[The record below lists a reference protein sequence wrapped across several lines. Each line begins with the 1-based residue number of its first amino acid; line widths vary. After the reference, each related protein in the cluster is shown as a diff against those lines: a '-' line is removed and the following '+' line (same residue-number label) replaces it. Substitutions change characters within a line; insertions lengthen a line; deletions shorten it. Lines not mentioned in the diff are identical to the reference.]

1 MLSLSDIEIGCP
13 FEVHSDGTIDEAGQW
28 ADVPTV
34 YHHPEHDIEIEGRQ
48 KWTAL
53 TGYTGQYSYNGAVM
67 HNSEYMGGRLEDDV
81 RATPGTYVMVEV
93 LDLDAPDDMPEGWVV
108 LRLDEGS

>member
-1 MLSLSDIEIGCP
+1 MLNLSDIEIGHP
-13 FEVHSDGTIDEAGQW
+13 FVVQPDGAVTHATQSV
-28 ADVPTV
+28 DVPSV
-34 YHHPEHDIEIEGRQ
+34 YHDPEHDIEIDGRG

-53 TGYTGQYSYNGAVM
+53 KGYTGQYSYNGAVM